1 MADNVLAQ
9 VPRKRYPTLDE
20 QMRSDIVNY
29 LSRLKSDFVTSGERA
44 GQGLGQVID
53 DGNYLEGVP
62 RVVLGGLGAL
72 SAPVSA
78 AVSPVLGPL
87 LQPVGEAVDTYVG
100 QPVERATGYPA
111 DITNELFLTGVTAGA
126 APVLRPALRGS
137 GNFLAKMGDAAEAG
151 LNRVGYTAR
160 PQEGVRFTFGGP
172 MALTADKAKLAQAQK
187 MAADGLS
194 RDEIW
199 KQTGWFQGVDG
210 KWRFEI
216 DDSNFNL
223 RQNIL
228 EQHQNSRIGS
238 TLTVGLTDA
247 IDAPDLL
254 SAYNLGDTTLDL
266 SRLSKG
272 GIGGFDRAKN
282 SIELMAAPDADIMR
296 RGLLHEVQHLI
307 QQKEGFTGGGDPSKL
322 GADKYKRLGGEV
334 EARNVEAR
342 RNFTPAQRSA
352 ITPWATQDVPFEG
365 QHLATAQQGL
375 QRSGFGSVKLDDAL
389 DSSPE
394 AVAQR
399 AYDQG
404 FRIDAY
410 TGANRLDRL
419 VQGIDPQRA
428 TSGPMPYFT
437 DAPDLASQ
445 YAVNKIDNSAIRELG
460 DWDTQFTVGGKPLS
474 QFSKSLTPMQKRD
487 LAARFE
493 NIGLDDDGNVVTT
506 VGQPGG
512 ANLDHWKYLLKYHK
526 GDPIAAAKELW
537 LESGQIFGNES
548 DFATVLQKAGLN
560 DVEFDSPNISYPGVL
575 PAKLKIENP
584 LITTDR
590 TTLRDLLPELEKAAQ
605 SAPKPQYTSG
615 GVDQWDKTT
624 LDPADWIERYRTD
637 LQNGTAHAWTVVP
650 DWVTEFLKSRG
661 FDGIKDVG
669 GKMGGSPHTVWIPFS
684 PEQVRSRF
692 ARFDPKN
699 IGKAGLSLGVAGGV
713 GLANQEENGSAIYRQ
728 MEGRSGGT

>member
-100 QPVERATGYPA
+100 QPIEQATGYPA

-137 GNFLAKMGDAAEAG
+137 GNFLAKVGDAAEAG

-160 PQEGVRFTFGGP
+160 PQAGTFFSGVP
-172 MALTADKAKLAQAQK
+172 
-187 MAADGLS
+187 LS
-194 RDEIW
+194 
-199 KQTGWFQGVDG
+199 
-210 KWRFEI
+210 
-216 DDSNFNL
+216 
-223 RQNIL
+223 
-228 EQHQNSRIGS
+228 
-238 TLTVGLTDA
+238 
-247 IDAPDLL
+247 
-254 SAYNLGDTTLDL
+254 
-266 SRLSKG
+266 
-272 GIGGFDRAKN
+272 
-282 SIELMAAPDADIMR
+282 
-296 RGLLHEVQHLI
+296 
-307 QQKEGFTGGGDPSKL
+307 
-322 GADKYKRLGGEV
+322 
-334 EARNVEAR
+334 
-342 RNFTPAQRSA
+342 
-352 ITPWATQDVPFEG
+352 
-365 QHLATAQQGL
+365 
-375 QRSGFGSVKLDDAL
+375 KLDDAL

-728 MEGRSGGT
+728 MEGGSGGT